1 MISPRF
7 QKNNVV
13 LFADDTNRD
22 SEFLEE
28 NYDLDLNN
36 IETWMTAKKKLTMN
50 QDKIETFVISLK
62 KLKPLIKFGGNVL
75 KAENDVRYLEV
86 QIDCNFSF
94 TEHI

>member
-1 MISPRF
+1 
-7 QKNNVV
+7 
-13 LFADDTNRD
+13 
-22 SEFLEE
+22 
-28 NYDLDLNN
+28 
-36 IETWMTAKKKLTMN
+36 MN